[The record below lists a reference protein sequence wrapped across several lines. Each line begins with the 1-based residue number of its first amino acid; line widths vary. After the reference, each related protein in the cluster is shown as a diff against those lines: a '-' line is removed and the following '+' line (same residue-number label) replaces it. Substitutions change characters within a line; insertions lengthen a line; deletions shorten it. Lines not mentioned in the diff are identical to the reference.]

1 MPEPQPIIHFIAP
14 RTEVEIRLPDG
25 RVLSGPRGTSIGD
38 FLQPIMPEYEAAPIV
53 GAIVN
58 NELRELTYPIRIES
72 TIQPVTMEDEDGMRI
87 YRRTLTLILEAA
99 FEDLFPTARLTIDHS
114 VAAGGYFCQ
123 VSDHPTLSADELE
136 RLKTAMFEIVV
147 RDVPL
152 LREKTPLKDAIEHF
166 RNKGHTDKVRLLGH
180 RKKDFLILYRLDKH
194 CDYHHGYMLPSAGYV
209 KWFDLELVE
218 GGFTLRFPRRGSPK
232 EISPVSE
239 FPKMLA
245 AFRRYGELLTT
256 LGIESTGAL
265 NDAIL
270 AGRDQEIVLVAE
282 ARHEQRIAEVAAL
295 IAERR
300 EQIHV
305 ILIAG
310 PSSSGKTTSSKRL
323 SVQLLAHGISP
334 FPLEMDNYF
343 VERERTPLD
352 EEGKFDF
359 ESINALDREQLGND
373 LKRLVAGER
382 VHLPRFNFRA
392 GRQEPGEVVQLQP
405 GQIIIME
412 GIHGLH
418 PELLPNLPA
427 ENTFRIY
434 ISALTQ
440 LNLDR
445 YNRVSTTDTR
455 LLRRIVRDA
464 RERGYSAQET
474 IQRWESV
481 TRGEKRNIFPYQENA
496 DIIFNSAL
504 VYELSILRP
513 FAEPL
518 LRQVPFGTHEYIEA
532 KRLLA
537 LLEWFV
543 PMQREFV
550 PNNSILCEFIGGS
563 ILKDFKI
570 WGQAPSH

>member
-1 MPEPQPIIHFIAP
+1 MPENTSPVHFISP
-14 RTEVEIRLPDG
+14 RSEVEIRLPDE
-25 RVLSGPRGTSIGD
+25 RVLSGPRGTFVGE
-38 FLQPIMPEYEAAPIV
+38 FLQPIVEEYAAAPIV

-72 TIQPVTMEDEDGMRI
+72 TVQPVTMEDEDGMRI

-123 VSDHPTLSADELE
+123 VSDHATLITEDLA
-136 RLKTAMFEIVV
+136 RLKTAMQDIVAK
-147 RDVPL
+147 DIPL
-152 LREKTPLKDAIEHF
+152 IREKTPLQDAILHF
-166 RNKGHTDKVRLLGH
+166 QNKGHTDKVRLLAH
-180 RKKDFLILYRLDKH
+180 RKKDFLILYRLGKH

-232 EISPVSE
+232 AISPMAE

-245 AFRRYGELLTT
+245 AFRRYGDLLST
-256 LGIESTGAL
+256 LGIESAGAL
-265 NDAIL
+265 NDAVL
-270 AGRDQEIVLVAE
+270 GGRFQEVVLVAE
-282 ARHEQRIAEVAAL
+282 ARHEQHIAEVAAL
-295 IAERR
+295 IAKRR

-334 FPLEMDNYF
+334 FPMEMDNYF
-343 VERERTPLD
+343 VERAKTPLD
-352 EEGKFDF
+352 EAGHYDF
-359 ESINALDREQLGND
+359 ESIHALDREQLGHD
-373 LKRLVAGER
+373 LQRLIAGER
-382 VHLPRFNFRA
+382 VQLPKFNFRA
-392 GRQEPGEVVQLQP
+392 GHQEPGEVVQLQP
-405 GQIIIME
+405 GQIVIME

-418 PELLPNLPA
+418 PDLLPLPA
-427 ENTFRIY
+427 EHTFRIY

-455 LLRRIVRDA
+455 MLRRIVRDA
-464 RERGYSAQET
+464 RERGYTAQDT
-474 IQRWESV
+474 IGRWDSV

-504 VYELSILRP
+504 VYELSVLRP

-518 LRQVPFGTHEYIEA
+518 LRQVPFGTHEFIEA

-543 PMQREFV
+543 PMNREIV

-563 ILKDFKI
+563 VLKDFKV
-570 WGQAPSH
+570 WGTSSSH